1 MEFYTRFNPPPK
13 VGLEFTEPSMTEQHF
28 KDECD
33 INNIIKT
40 YQQTGVLPSGDR
52 QPLFGDFA
60 DFPQDLQSSQAYFDD
75 AQERFMQL
83 PAQLR
88 KEFDNDPVK
97 LLQFVADGNNRDRAI
112 ELGLIERPPQAN
124 ASQANAPVSSQST
137 NVETSPAEQAKT

>member
-1 MEFYTRFNPPPK
+1 MEFYTRFNRPPQ

-33 INNIIKT
+33 INNIVAT
-40 YQQTGVLPSGDR
+40 YQATGVLPSGNR
-52 QPLFGDFA
+52 EPLFGDFA

-75 AQERFMQL
+75 AHERFMQL

-97 LLQFVADGNNRDRAI
+97 LLAFIADSNNRDRAI
-112 ELGLIERPPQAN
+112 ELGLIDKPAPANSTVRPQE
-124 ASQANAPVSSQST
+124 T
-137 NVETSPAEQAKT
+137 NVETTPENQQAS